1 MFRRT
6 HPAGGGIGGRRHLLT
21 ACLPNGRTQ
30 RLQIGRR
37 VGAGKVSQGGV
48 IGEQPFAPA
57 LSYMQFVSRLCRLS
71 IEPCQPLAD
80 GRRIEFSHQS
90 SDVLKL
96 AALALMFGGRDTL
109 LLADRVTQVLGHRHA
124 VDLSGRQLHQS
135 LAERLQFKHRLLA
148 FSLARRVAIGQRV
161 ERGFS
166 GAVQCVVALKRFKNE
181 RPDYAAQ
188 GWGGNGGKPRLPSV
202 RHLRGLAMIAA
213 FVRDFPRRVR
223 PCFST
228 IFSFRSIERM
238 ASAEFAYSLDQLRQI
253 ASDVLAA
260 ARAAGASDC
269 ELTVSEGFGQMVSVR
284 KGDIESIEH
293 NRDKEL
299 GVGIYLGQRHGYAS
313 SSDFSAKAL
322 RDSVDA
328 ALAIARF
335 TAEDEANGLPDREL
349 IAKRDDHGD
358 LDLFHPWAITV
369 DAAVDIAKRC
379 EAAAFRLDKRIT
391 NSEGSSVSIQQSQ
404 FISAHSAGF
413 MGGFRSSRHYVAT
426 SVIAQEGNNMQ
437 RDDWY
442 SSARSAAD
450 LASPEAIGDYA
461 GRRALARLRGQ
472 HLKTRKVPVLF
483 EAPQALGLIGSFI
496 AAISGG
502 NLYRKS
508 SFLLD
513 SIGTQV
519 FPKHIQ
525 IREDPFVP
533 RGMASG
539 YFDDEGVATQARDI
553 VRDGVV
559 QGYMLS
565 VYTARKLGMKTTG
578 NAGGTHNLTLS
589 HGPDD
594 LPAMLKRLGTGLFVT
609 DLMGQGVN
617 VVTGDYSRGAAGF
630 WVERGVIKY
639 PVEEITIAG
648 NLRDMLKNIV
658 AVGADTINRGGR
670 VGGSILLEQMTVA
683 GSG

>member
-1 MFRRT
+1 
-6 HPAGGGIGGRRHLLT
+6 
-21 ACLPNGRTQ
+21 
-30 RLQIGRR
+30 
-37 VGAGKVSQGGV
+37 
-48 IGEQPFAPA
+48 
-57 LSYMQFVSRLCRLS
+57 
-71 IEPCQPLAD
+71 
-80 GRRIEFSHQS
+80 
-90 SDVLKL
+90 
-96 AALALMFGGRDTL
+96 
-109 LLADRVTQVLGHRHA
+109 
-124 VDLSGRQLHQS
+124 
-135 LAERLQFKHRLLA
+135 
-148 FSLARRVAIGQRV
+148 
-161 ERGFS
+161 
-166 GAVQCVVALKRFKNE
+166 
-181 RPDYAAQ
+181 
-188 GWGGNGGKPRLPSV
+188 
-202 RHLRGLAMIAA
+202 
-213 FVRDFPRRVR
+213 
-223 PCFST
+223 
-228 IFSFRSIERM
+228 M

-472 HLKTRKVPVLF
+472 HLKTCKVPVLF